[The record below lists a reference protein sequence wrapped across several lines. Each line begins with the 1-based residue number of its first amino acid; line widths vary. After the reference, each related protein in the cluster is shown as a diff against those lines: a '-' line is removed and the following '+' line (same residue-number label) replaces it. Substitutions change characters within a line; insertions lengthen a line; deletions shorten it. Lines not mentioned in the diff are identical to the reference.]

1 MEYLVN
7 GPKSASVNHDG
18 LITGLSLGST
28 LVNGRVVTTDQSSG
42 QKIVIS
48 EASVNVHVVKL
59 ESIKIQAPTQ
69 RLRVGSELPLVAVGG
84 SDPSNQS
91 PYAFG
96 SAQPYINF
104 AWSVNQAHLAA
115 LKNPFSANLVGDGNN
130 GATMRVRGLKPG
142 RVVVTLRAKISQS
155 MNHPNQYQLD
165 KDLELKDTIEIV
177 VLDDLHVTSPSHM
190 PENNLLLA
198 PGSHTHLKTN
208 KEEGNTFKLLS
219 GTKIASVDQS
229 GVVKAGSAAGDA
241 VIEITNVDRSGHVQ
255 VWSPTQFYYV
265 DFSQSR
271 NGVEKC
277 NTNSRFV
284 LDGVLRPLCIACT
297 LNGVLASV

>member
-1 MEYLVN
+1 
-7 GPKSASVNHDG
+7 
-18 LITGLSLGST
+18 
-28 LVNGRVVTTDQSSG
+28 
-42 QKIVIS
+42 
-48 EASVNVHVVKL
+48 
-59 ESIKIQAPTQ
+59 
-69 RLRVGSELPLVAVGG
+69 
-84 SDPSNQS
+84 
-91 PYAFG
+91 
-96 SAQPYINF
+96 
-104 AWSVNQAHLAA
+104 
-115 LKNPFSANLVGDGNN
+115 
-130 GATMRVRGLKPG
+130 MRVRGLKPG

-271 NGVEKC
+271 ICVKK
-277 NTNSRFV
+277 
-284 LDGVLRPLCIACT
+284 
-297 LNGVLASV
+297 SVFNKRTIKVCVCCC